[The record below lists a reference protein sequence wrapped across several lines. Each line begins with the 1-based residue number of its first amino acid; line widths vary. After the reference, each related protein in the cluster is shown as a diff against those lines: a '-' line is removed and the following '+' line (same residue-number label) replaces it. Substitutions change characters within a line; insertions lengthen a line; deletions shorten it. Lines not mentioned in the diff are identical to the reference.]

1 MAETG
6 NTDFGKS
13 VSGVLIR
20 DGKVLLGRH
29 TYGGGKGLL
38 IIPGGYIQQGEAPE
52 DAVVREFLEETGVTV
67 RPGEILGIRF
77 NTHDWYV
84 IFRVEY
90 LSGEAVSDHDENSE
104 VLWLDVNE
112 ALSREDVPL
121 LTKQAIMS
129 ATGGGSGLAK
139 WDGQLPGRWQPSSLY
154 RV

>member
-104 VLWLDVNE
+104 VLWLDVKE

-129 ATGGGSGLAK
+129 ATEGGSGLAK

>member
-112 ALSREDVPL
+112 ALTREDVPL

-129 ATGGGSGLAK
+129 ATEGGSGLGK

>member
-29 TYGGGKGLL
+29 TYGSGKGLL

-52 DAVVREFLEETGVTV
+52 DAVAREFLEETGVAV

-90 LSGEAVSDHDENSE
+90 ISGKAVSDHDENSE
-104 VLWLDVNE
+104 VLWLDVEE
-112 ALSREDVPL
+112 ALNREDVPM

-129 ATGGGSGLAK
+129 AACGGGLPK
-139 WDGQLPGRWQPSSLY
+139 WDCQLNGRWQPSSLY
-154 RV
+154 HV